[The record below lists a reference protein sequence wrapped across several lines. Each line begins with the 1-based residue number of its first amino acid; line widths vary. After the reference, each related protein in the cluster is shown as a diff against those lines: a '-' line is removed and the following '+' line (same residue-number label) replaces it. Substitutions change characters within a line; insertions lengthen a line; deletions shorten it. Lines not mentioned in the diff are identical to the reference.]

1 MRIERKRTV
10 ILCLLRKALPEANNK
25 HKDKKSSLMQGQ
37 SGHTN
42 LLLVIFI
49 HNPMVEMTR

>member
-1 MRIERKRTV
+1 MRIERKRTA
-10 ILCLLRKALPEANNK
+10 ILCLRRKALPEANNK
-25 HKDKKSSLMQGQ
+25 HKDNKSSLMQGQ